1 MARANL
7 NKSFW
12 LVTNTT
18 TASKY
23 IPKRT
28 RICINWYPTFQTQNY
43 LAKVHLNVNI
53 VKQDLLHKNSFWKFY
68 EVRSE
73 SGDFNWCWFW
83 SSLVCTLMLWWYIIQ
98 IGSSHPVLIE
108 LVLRPNRP
116 KSDRTNAPSPSSSL
130 SLVLVELWG
139 TSFLGTIWRNNQS
152 LATAMAC
159 FCGCGLNSQEG
170 YG

>member
-1 MARANL
+1 M
-7 NKSFW
+7 
-12 LVTNTT
+12 TNTT
-18 TASKY
+18 KASKY

-28 RICINWYPTFQTQNY
+28 RISINRAEIPLPHPN
-43 LAKVHLNVNI
+43 
-53 VKQDLLHKNSFWKFY
+53 LHSKSTSNCEYCETRFTWLKNSFWKFY
-68 EVRSE
+68 ELRFE
-73 SGDFNWCWFW
+73 RGDFYWCWFW
-83 SSLVCTLMLWWYIIQ
+83 SSLGCTLMLWFYIIQ

>member
-1 MARANL
+1 MMILRNYSYESKSPSKAIFLILARVAC
-7 NKSFW
+7 SDFRA
-12 LVTNTT
+12 VG
-18 TASKY
+18 
-23 IPKRT
+23 
-28 RICINWYPTFQTQNY
+28 
-43 LAKVHLNVNI
+43 
-53 VKQDLLHKNSFWKFY
+53 
-68 EVRSE
+68 RSE
-73 SGDFNWCWFW
+73 NLGGNQYLIIKGF
-83 SSLVCTLMLWWYIIQ
+83 LV
-98 IGSSHPVLIE
+98 E

-116 KSDRTNAPSPSSSL
+116 KSHGTNAPSPSWLYGPSL